1 MKIGNIQLKG
11 DAVLAPIAGFTDVGF
26 RDIAVR
32 YGAALTY
39 TEMISCK
46 GMVYGSEKTKEL
58 LATTDN
64 EKVKAVQIFGADAD
78 IMAKACKMPEM
89 AKFDIIDINM
99 GCPVPKI
106 VNNGEGSAL
115 LNNPKLAMH
124 IVKTLKQE
132 TGKVVTVKFRKGFKR
147 GENVAVDFA
156 KYMQDAGADGITV
169 HGRTREDYYNG
180 LSDWETIA
188 KVVEAVQ
195 IPVIANGDV
204 VDLNSYLKIKEVTK
218 AAGIMIA
225 RGALGNPQIFKE
237 IAESTLKIATIFKNV
252 DKKRDILS
260 QIEILKDYYSDRYIY
275 SNMKKQICYY
285 LKGMAGSKPIKEA
298 VCHVESVQQLIN
310 IVNTLQPEAI
320 AIGGK

>member
-1 MKIGNIQLKG
+1 MKIGNIQLNG

-64 EKVKAVQIFGADAD
+64 EKIKAVQIFGADAD
-78 IMAKACKMPEM
+78 IMAKACRMPEM

-115 LNNPKLAMH
+115 LNNPKIAMQ
-124 IVKTLKQE
+124 IVKTLKQA
-132 TGKVVTVKFRKGFKR
+132 TGKIVTVKFRKGFKR

-156 KYMQDAGADGITV
+156 KYMQDAGADSITV

-260 QIEILKDYYSDRYIY
+260 QIEILKEYYSDRYIY

-310 IVNTLQPEAI
+310 IVNTI
-320 AIGGK
+320 NFD

>member
-1 MKIGNIQLKG
+1 
-11 DAVLAPIAGFTDVGF
+11 
-26 RDIAVR
+26 
-32 YGAALTY
+32 
-39 TEMISCK
+39 
-46 GMVYGSEKTKEL
+46 
-58 LATTDN
+58 
-64 EKVKAVQIFGADAD
+64 
-78 IMAKACKMPEM
+78 
-89 AKFDIIDINM
+89 
-99 GCPVPKI
+99 
-106 VNNGEGSAL
+106 
-115 LNNPKLAMH
+115 MH

-218 AAGIMIA
+218 AAWVMIA

-237 IAESTLKIATIFKNV
+237 IAENTLKIATIFKNV

-260 QIEILKDYYSDRYIY
+260 QIEILKEYYSDRYIY

-310 IVNTLQPEAI
+310 IVNTI
-320 AIGGK
+320 NFD

>member
-1 MKIGNIQLKG
+1 MKIGNIQLNG

-64 EKVKAVQIFGADAD
+64 EKIKAVQIFGADAD

-310 IVNTLQPEAI
+310 IVNTI
-320 AIGGK
+320 NFD

>member
-1 MKIGNIQLKG
+1 MKIGNIQLNG

-26 RDIAVR
+26 RDITVR

-64 EKVKAVQIFGADAD
+64 EKIKAVQIFGADAD
-78 IMAKACKMPEM
+78 IMTKACKMSEM

-132 TGKVVTVKFRKGFKR
+132 TGKVVTVKFRKGFR
-147 GENVAVDFA
+147 CGENVAVDFA

-195 IPVIANGDV
+195 IPVIANGNV

-218 AAGIMIA
+218 AAGVMIA

-237 IAESTLKIATIFKNV
+237 IAENTLKIATIFKNV

-260 QIEILKDYYSDRYIY
+260 QIEILKEYYSDRYIY

-310 IVNTLQPEAI
+310 IVNTI
-320 AIGGK
+320 NFD

>member
-1 MKIGNIQLKG
+1 MKIADIELKG

-26 RDIAVR
+26 RDIAAR
-32 YGAALTY
+32 YGASLTY

-64 EKVKAVQIFGADAD
+64 ERVKAVQIFGADPQ
-78 IMAKACKMPEM
+78 IMAKACCMQEIQ
-89 AKFDIIDINM
+89 KFDIIDINM

-115 LNNPKLAMH
+115 LNNPKLAAE
-124 IVKTLKQE
+124 IVKNVVKQ

-156 KYMQDAGADGITV
+156 RYMQDAGASAITV
-169 HGRTREDYYNG
+169 HGRTREDYYMGNA
-180 LSDWETIA
+180 DWDTIA
-188 KVVEAVQ
+188 KVVESVN

-204 VDLNSYLKIKEVTK
+204 TDVATYLKIKDHTK
-218 AAGIMIA
+218 ANGVMIA

-237 IAESTLKIATIFKNV
+237 IADKCLKIDTIFDKV
-252 DKKRDILS
+252 DKKRDILL
-260 QIEILKDYYSDRYIY
+260 QVETLKNYYSDRYIY

-285 LKGMAGSKPIKEA
+285 LKGMSNSKLLKDKI
-298 VCHVESVQQLIN
+298 CHVESVSEL
-310 IVNTLQPEAI
+310 VNVVKSI
-320 AIGGK
+320 DFD

>member
-1 MKIGNIQLKG
+1 MKIGNIQLNG

-64 EKVKAVQIFGADAD
+64 EKIKAVQIFGADAD
-78 IMAKACKMPEM
+78 IMAKACKMSEM

-218 AAGIMIA
+218 AAGVMIA

-237 IAESTLKIATIFKNV
+237 IAENTLKIATIFKNV
-252 DKKRDILS
+252 HKKRDILS
-260 QIEILKDYYSDRYIY
+260 QIEILKEYYSDRYIY

-310 IVNTLQPEAI
+310 IVNTI
-320 AIGGK
+320 NFD

>member
-1 MKIGNIQLKG
+1 MKIGNIQLNG

-89 AKFDIIDINM
+89 DKFDIIDINM

-115 LNNPKLAMH
+115 LNNPKLAMQ

-204 VDLNSYLKIKEVTK
+204 VDLNSYLIIKEVTK
-218 AAGIMIA
+218 AAGVMIA

-237 IAESTLKIATIFKNV
+237 IAENTLKIATIFKNV

-310 IVNTLQPEAI
+310 IVNTI
-320 AIGGK
+320 NFD

>member
-1 MKIGNIQLKG
+1 MKIGNIQLNG

-64 EKVKAVQIFGADAD
+64 EKIKAVQIFVFVAD
-78 IMAKACKMPEM
+78 IMAKACKMSEM

-218 AAGIMIA
+218 AAGVMIA

-237 IAESTLKIATIFKNV
+237 IAENTLKIATIFKNV

-260 QIEILKDYYSDRYIY
+260 QIEILKEYYSDRYIY

-310 IVNTLQPEAI
+310 IVNTI
-320 AIGGK
+320 NFD

>member
-310 IVNTLQPEAI
+310 IVNTI
-320 AIGGK
+320 NFD